1 MVQHVAN
8 TLINVCITL
17 IGRLDVR
24 LKRTNED
31 TVYSDVALTQSAL
44 NQADFRVF
52 TNLVDLYVD
61 VIDASESSLF
71 INTMCKFLYEIIK
84 LSYRYPLISGF
95 YKLVRTGMKVFVTYT
110 LEEEENIGESQ
121 QMKEL
126 LSNYL
131 TRTLDLI
138 PTFSNELL
146 ITCLYLILDAPH
158 TYFKDALLS
167 TLPAFRIAFTV
178 GLSNLELAY
187 NALATL
193 ETWTEQERKQER
205 TNELLREIVVYLEPY
220 LRSTESSVEVSQDL
234 TVTRTRS
241 RVKRVEVI
249 DTDCMLRNFQRRVL
263 LFLGSLDHDLLSSFV
278 HDRASRST
286 GASWDHKNLVKYT
299 LPLPDARPDI
309 HFDRML
315 PRIIALARE
324 SSDRRTKIAACEVLH
339 SIVALII
346 GSTTRYL
353 SNSENPFTALYGTL
367 CPVMLVLGCDSDEVV
382 RGLFQP
388 LTLQLMHWLSSK
400 LMLSSSLTPPVL
412 DSLFNSLT
420 DDSNPALRE
429 FSGMCLAE
437 FTHWSIRYIAFFVVY
452 KVGNL
457 FLLSYFYYYSF
468 FMFLLQLSLCIHLY
482 AKKTYCRK
490 HNTLIYL
497 LGKHRKSERASRTCI
512 GSFEG
517 SMSLHCTHRCVN
529 A

>member
-1 MVQHVAN
+1 MALDAVLQQERNNLEQLPICYKNYLPLWTELLNVKRDLIRECEQMAQHVAN
-8 TLINVCITL
+8 TLMNVCITL
-17 IGRLDVR
+17 IDRLDIRV
-24 LKRTNED
+24 KRINED

-61 VIDASESSLF
+61 VIDVSEPSLF
-71 INTMCKFLYEIIK
+71 NINTVCKFLYEIIR

-95 YKLVRTGMKVFVTYT
+95 YKLVRTGMRIFVT
-110 LEEEENIGESQ
+110 LSEEEEEEEEDTGESQ
-121 QMKEL
+121 RMKEL

-158 TYFKDALLS
+158 TYFKDALPC
-167 TLPAFRIAFTV
+167 TLPVFKIAFTV

-187 NALATL
+187 NALTTL

-205 TNELLREIVVYLEPY
+205 TNELLREVVAYLEPY

-249 DTDCMLRNFQRRVL
+249 DTECMLRNFQRRVL

-286 GASWDHKNLVKYT
+286 GASWDRKNLIKYT
-299 LPLPDARPDI
+299 LPLLDARPDI

-339 SIVALII
+339 SIVTLII
-346 GSTTRYL
+346 GSTARYL
-353 SNSENPFTALYGTL
+353 SDSENRLTALYGTL
-367 CPVMLVLGCDSDEVV
+367 GPVMLVLGCDSDEVV

-400 LMLSSSLTPPVL
+400 FVLSSSVISPVL
-412 DSLFNSLT
+412 DSLFDSLT

-437 FTHWSIRYIAFFVVY
+437 FTHWSLKYVGFSVLFVVH
-452 KVGNL
+452 KMDNL
-457 FLLSYFYYYSF
+457 FLL
-468 FMFLLQLSLCIHLY
+468 
-482 AKKTYCRK
+482 
-490 HNTLIYL
+490 
-497 LGKHRKSERASRTCI
+497 
-512 GSFEG
+512 
-517 SMSLHCTHRCVN
+517 
-529 A
+529 